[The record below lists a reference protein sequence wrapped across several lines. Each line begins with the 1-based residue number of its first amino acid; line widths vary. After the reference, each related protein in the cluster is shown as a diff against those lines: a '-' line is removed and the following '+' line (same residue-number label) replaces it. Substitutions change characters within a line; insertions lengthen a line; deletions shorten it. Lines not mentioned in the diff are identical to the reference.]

1 MKRLFRL
8 LMLVAVVASV
18 FRASI
23 SLAGA
28 VSSTASGGDWN
39 VNSTWVGNKV
49 PGTGDDVTI
58 VAGASVTVT
67 AVDFCHSI
75 TFGNNSASTATLT
88 VNAGVTLALGTG
100 ITAQNS
106 AMTNT
111 SALIQG
117 AGTLTCGPLT
127 VGGTMNPTLTGSDF
141 TSTLTTTISNL
152 NVSGPLTV
160 KALYN
165 PPQSAANQG
174 VFALSSGTVT
184 APNISFATV
193 PFFGPTLTLA
203 TGNQNG
209 TLALSNSAPFNFAG
223 GGSSTFTPNG
233 SNATV
238 IYGGAN
244 QTVNAAIYQ
253 NLTFAGSGVKSN
265 SGVTVNG
272 ILSMQGSAKAS
283 ATPVYGPNAVLQ
295 YNGTTAQTNS
305 AELASILPNLTVNN
319 SNVVFITNST
329 TVTKVLN
336 IVLGAFL
343 TGTNRLIIETNGAIS
358 GASSSN
364 GWVIGNLQKNF
375 SAGTQSFLFPL
386 GDTEYAPLN
395 LSNLS
400 VTATGAVIA
409 STTPGAPPQIAS
421 SGINTNQ
428 DVNRYW
434 TITNSSG
441 TFGSYAATFFYP
453 AADLD
458 AGSVA
463 SQFAV
468 SSWNGST
475 WSFAT
480 VGGTP
485 TTNLTS
491 ISGHSGFGNFIIGD
505 PVATNL
511 AITSVN
517 GGVPPQVGTGFSV
530 VVQTQDLGGN
540 PCNVSLN
547 TRIALS
553 LVAGNGSL
561 GGTLT
566 GTIPAGTNSVTIT
579 GVTYSLVQSGVQIA
593 AASTSGVT
601 LATGISAPFT
611 VSAENQTITF
621 PSPGNQTYGVAPITL
636 TGTATSGLPVAYSIT
651 SGPATVSNTLLTI
664 TGAGS
669 VTIQAS
675 QSGNANWNAA
685 TPVSQTI
692 SIAAKTV
699 IGGITAN
706 NKIYD
711 GTTVSTV
718 ASTSLS
724 GVINSDVVSL
734 TVGSAAF
741 SDKNVGNGKTVVA
754 SGLGLSGTNAG
765 NYVLASNSA
774 TNTANITAAT
784 LTVTANN
791 TNRNY
796 GVTNPVFTVSYSGF
810 VSGDDTSVLT
820 GAPSLTT
827 TAITNSPVPGSPYSI
842 TVTQGTL
849 SAANYSFTFVS
860 GNLTVTPATLTVTA
874 NNQSRPYGATD
885 PLLTASY
892 GGFVN
897 GEDTNVLNGSPSL
910 STAAISNS
918 PPGTYPIQVAAG
930 TLSATNYSFSFD
942 NGTLTVSS
950 LPVMLT
956 IQSSVGA
963 TNMVVLG
970 AVGLTPNSTYQIL
983 ASTDLVNWSEIA
995 SAQVAGDGT
1004 LSFTNPAV
1012 SSVQFYRTLGP

>member
-1 MKRLFRL
+1 
-8 LMLVAVVASV
+8 MLVAVVASV

-28 VSSTASGGDWN
+28 VSSTASGGNWSDD
-39 VNSTWVGNKV
+39 STWVGNKT

-67 AVDFCHSI
+67 AGDYCHSI

-88 VNAGVTLALGTG
+88 VNAGVTLAVGTS

-106 AMTNT
+106 ATTNT

-117 AGTLTCGPLT
+117 AGTLTCGPFT
-127 VGGTMNPTLTGSDF
+127 VGGTMNPTPTGSDF
-141 TSTLTTTISNL
+141 TSTLTSTISNL

-174 VFALSSGTVT
+174 TFALSSGTVT
-184 APNISFATV
+184 APNVSFATV

-209 TLALSNSAPFNFAG
+209 TLVLSNPAPFNVAG

-238 IYGGAN
+238 IYAGGN
-244 QTVNAAIYQ
+244 QAVYAAIYQ

-283 ATPVYGPNAVLQ
+283 ATPVYGSNAVLQ

-305 AELASILPNLTVNN
+305 AELAAILPNLTVNN
-319 SNVVFITNST
+319 SNVVLMTNST

-336 IVLGAFL
+336 IVLGAFM
-343 TGTNRLIIETNGAIS
+343 TGTNRLIIETNGSIS
-358 GASSSN
+358 SAGSSN

-375 SAGTQSFLFPL
+375 STGTQSFLFPL

-400 VTATGAVIA
+400 VTAAGAVIA
-409 STTPGAPPQIAS
+409 STTSGAPPQIAN

-428 DVNRYW
+428 NVNRYW
-434 TITNSSG
+434 TVTNSSG
-441 TFGSYAATFFYP
+441 AFGSYAATFNYP
-453 AADLD
+453 AADVD

-468 SSWNGST
+468 SSWNGSA

-480 VGGTP
+480 VSGTP

-491 ISGHSGFGNFIIGD
+491 ISGKSGIGNFVIGD
-505 PVATNL
+505 PVAMRL

-517 GGVPPQVGTGFSV
+517 GGVPPQVATGFSV
-530 VVQTQDLGGN
+530 VVQAQDLGGN

-547 TRIALS
+547 TGVALS
-553 LVAGNGSL
+553 LVAGNGTL

-579 GVTYSLVQSGVQIA
+579 GVTYSLIQSGVQIA
-593 AASTSGVT
+593 AARTSGVI

-611 VSAENQTITF
+611 VTAENQTITF

-636 TGTATSGLPVAYSIT
+636 TGTATSGLPVTYSIT
-651 SGPATVSNTLLTI
+651 SGLATVSNSLLSI

-669 VTIQAS
+669 VTIQAL
-675 QSGNANWNAA
+675 QSGNTNWNAA

-692 SIAAKTV
+692 SVAAKTV
-699 IGGITAN
+699 TGGITAKD
-706 NKIYD
+706 KIYD
-711 GTTVSTV
+711 GTTASAI

-734 TVGSAAF
+734 VVGSVAF
-741 SDKNVGNGKTVVA
+741 TDKNVGNGKTVIA
-754 SGLGLSGTNAG
+754 SSMGLSGANAG

-774 TNTANITAAT
+774 TNTANITTAT

-791 TNRNY
+791 TNRTY
-796 GVTNPVFTVSYSGF
+796 GATNPAFTVGYSGF
-810 VSGDDTSVLT
+810 ASGDGTSVLT
-820 GAPSLTT
+820 GAPSLST
-827 TAITNSPVPGSPYSI
+827 TATTISQVPGSPYPI

-849 SAANYSFTFVS
+849 SAANYSFSFAN

-874 NNQSRPYGATD
+874 IDQSRPYGITN
-885 PLLTASY
+885 PVLTVSY
-892 GGFVN
+892 TGFVN
-897 GEDTNVLNGSPSL
+897 GETTNVLNGNPSL
-910 STAAISNS
+910 STAAVSNS
-918 PPGTYPIQVAAG
+918 PPGTYPIQVATG
-930 TLSATNYSFSFD
+930 TLSATNYSFGFD

-950 LPVMLT
+950 LPVLLT
-956 IQSSVGA
+956 IQLSVGT

-970 AVGLTPNSTYQIL
+970 AVGLTPTSTYQIL
-983 ASTDLVNWSEIA
+983 GSTDLVNWSEIG
-995 SAQVAGDGT
+995 SAQVAADGT

-1012 SSVQFYRTLGP
+1012 SLVQFYRTSGP